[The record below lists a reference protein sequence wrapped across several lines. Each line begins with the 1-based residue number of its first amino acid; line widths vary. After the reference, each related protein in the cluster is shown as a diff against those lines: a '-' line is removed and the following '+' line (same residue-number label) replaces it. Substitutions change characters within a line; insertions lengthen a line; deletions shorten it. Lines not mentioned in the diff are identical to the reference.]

1 MKKQIGIS
9 LMLLMLIIAGCSKNA
24 DSSSDASS
32 LISNPYSETEFLL
45 GTVITIKVYDKD
57 KESALDKVFDR
68 IEVLEQQMTAN
79 EAGSEVAEINE
90 QAGKGPVEV
99 SEDVWQV
106 IKQGKDYSELAEG
119 SFDIAVG
126 PLTSLWNIGMDDA
139 RKPLQEEIDD
149 ILPLI
154 DYEKV
159 ELDEAEQS
167 VMLTESSMR
176 LDLGAIAKGYIADE
190 VIELLEEEGVTT
202 AVVDLG
208 GNIYVMGNQTSGDP
222 WVVGVQNPFLP
233 MGETVGRLTASNQSI
248 VTSGIYERFLE
259 VEGEI
264 YHHLLNPQTGYPFEG
279 ELASV
284 SVISEHS
291 IDGDALSTL
300 LYSKGLEEGLDFIQQ
315 MQDAEAIFVTKD
327 KNVYITDG
335 LAGNFE
341 LTDEE
346 FTLIE

>member
-154 DYEKV
+154 DYEKI

-176 LDLGAIAKGYIADE
+176 LDLGAIAKGYIVDE

>member
-90 QAGKGPVEV
+90 QAGKDPVEV

-154 DYEKV
+154 DYEKI

-222 WVVGVQNPFLP
+222 G
-233 MGETVGRLTASNQSI
+233 
-248 VTSGIYERFLE
+248 
-259 VEGEI
+259 
-264 YHHLLNPQTGYPFEG
+264 LLVFKIHSCQWEKL
-279 ELASV
+279 LA
-284 SVISEHS
+284 
-291 IDGDALSTL
+291 D
-300 LYSKGLEEGLDFIQQ
+300 
-315 MQDAEAIFVTKD
+315 
-327 KNVYITDG
+327 
-335 LAGNFE
+335 
-341 LTDEE
+341 
-346 FTLIE
+346 

>member
-1 MKKQIGIS
+1 
-9 LMLLMLIIAGCSKNA
+9 
-24 DSSSDASS
+24 
-32 LISNPYSETEFLL
+32 
-45 GTVITIKVYDKD
+45 
-57 KESALDKVFDR
+57 
-68 IEVLEQQMTAN
+68 
-79 EAGSEVAEINE
+79 
-90 QAGKGPVEV
+90 
-99 SEDVWQV
+99 
-106 IKQGKDYSELAEG
+106 
-119 SFDIAVG
+119 
-126 PLTSLWNIGMDDA
+126 
-139 RKPLQEEIDD
+139 
-149 ILPLI
+149 
-154 DYEKV
+154 
-159 ELDEAEQS
+159 
-167 VMLTESSMR
+167 
-176 LDLGAIAKGYIADE
+176 
-190 VIELLEEEGVTT
+190 
-202 AVVDLG
+202 
-208 GNIYVMGNQTSGDP
+208 
-222 WVVGVQNPFLP
+222 

-259 VEGEI
+259 VGGEI